1 MQGQRWAGAPQ
12 PSEAAVHGW
21 AVPAGVV
28 SCPQQG
34 RAHSSSALIWFQIS
48 SPSALLLVPLLD
60 LCFAT
65 IFCFT
70 NMTPVSKVSEVRLY
84 GTSSQGAKGED
95 ILSPNVILPA
105 IAGSAH
111 GDAPF
116 LTNSGA
122 GCGPTEQGAV

>member
-1 MQGQRWAGAPQ
+1 M
-12 PSEAAVHGW
+12 HGW

-28 SCPQQG
+28 ACPQQG

-48 SPSALLLVPLLD
+48 SPSAPLFVPLLD

-70 NMTPVSKVSEVRLY
+70 NMTPLSKVSEVRLY